1 MGKNLKEAG
10 NVVTTP
16 LDAKKGKEVLIEDKP
31 AYFVHVDADRD
42 GKVDDVTL
50 GLDKWQ
56 WGKGKKGA
64 IVLVNNNRDGAPPET
79 TDNSDTVINGA
90 SDLNDVAPIEI
101 RRRGSAPAP
110 AGWTGK
116 LSIDPNVLP
125 YVRIFESRDPAAK
138 QVMGTG
144 SASEYSV
151 GPLDFEKKELGIEAV
166 EYPKDSSV
174 FDGTIELKW
183 TVNDGKQDLK
193 PQKIVFRVAPWIIFN
208 HFQQTKTV
216 YVVDTDRLPPEW
228 RNTAFR
234 SKLATEVSTVGASM
248 EEFAESDRWMQD
260 VMELGFS
267 SKPSTEAPDAWA
279 TPVVLR
285 SGRVRGGA
293 TEHFPLKKLLSP
305 EMGYTTATVPA
316 GSDSLDSFGNL
327 ECSPPVTVG
336 KKVYPFG
343 RIVYGDGSG
352 GTPARAMN
360 SNVVRFLKNQAIQA
374 PFSVDTSWLEVGHVD
389 EVFSFCPM
397 KGAPKKFKVLIA
409 SPQRAWSILEG
420 LEKTSPDAGLFSG
433 IDTTR
438 TLLGTDTV
446 ASVYP
451 HRTVKTILADAGLKT
466 AQKQVQK
473 KIDGIQ
479 KALKRNLGL
488 EDADFVPLPVL
499 FHAVV
504 GEATRQNAI
513 RVAAME
519 KIDPSAAAKLR
530 YTPRY
535 IAYTPGVVNMLVL
548 TKSDATARLVIPK
561 PFGPVVASGACEF
574 EKDIETQLSPLVLH
588 TDYEFVEDFFE
599 YHVLDGEIHCGTNS
613 LRVPPTDVH
622 WWEQEP

>member
-79 TDNSDTVINGA
+79 TDKSDTVINGA

-101 RRRGSAPAP
+101 RRRGNAPAP
-110 AGWTGK
+110 VGWTGK

-151 GPLDFEKKELGIEAV
+151 GPLDFEKKEFGIEAV
-166 EYPKDSSV
+166 EYPKDGSV

-216 YVVDTDRLPPEW
+216 YVVDTGT
-228 RNTAFR
+228 NATFR
-234 SKLATEVSTVGASM
+234 GKLATEVASAGATLQTFSD
-248 EEFAESDRWMQD
+248 SDRWMQD
-260 VMELGFS
+260 VMEPGFA
-267 SKPSTEAPDAWA
+267 SKPSTEAVEAWA

-285 SGRVRGGA
+285 SANERGNKTQDFA
-293 TEHFPLKKLLSP
+293 KKTLLSP
-305 EMGYTTATVPA
+305 ETGFTMATIPVTFE
-316 GSDSLDSFGNL
+316 SMDSFGNL

-336 KKVYPFG
+336 KKTYPFG
-343 RIVYGDGSG
+343 RIVYGHDPA
-352 GTPARAMN
+352 TPPQRSMSFA
-360 SNVVRFLKNQAIQA
+360 VVKFLKDQKIQA
-374 PFSVDTSWLEVGHVD
+374 PFAVDTGWLEVGHVD

-397 KGAPKKFKVLIA
+397 KTAPKKFKVLIA
-409 SPQRAWSILEG
+409 SPERAWKILED
-420 LEKTSPDAGLFSG
+420 LKAANPNADLFSG
-433 IDTTR
+433 LSPTQPI
-438 TLLGTDTV
+438 LGLANPAPTM
-446 ASVYP
+446 ASIYQ
-451 HRTVKTILADAGLKT
+451 HRTVSTILADPALNA
-466 AQKQVQK
+466 AQKSAQA
-473 KIDGIQ
+473 KIDGI
-479 KALKRNLGL
+479 KKTLKRNLGL

-499 FHAVV
+499 FHLS
-504 GEATRQNAI
+504 GGG
-513 RVAAME
+513 
-519 KIDPSAAAKLR
+519 PH
-530 YTPRY
+530 Y

-548 TKSDATARLVIPK
+548 TKSDTSVRLVIPK
-561 PFGPVVASGACEF
+561 PFGPVVGGDCEF
-574 EKDIETQLSPLVLH
+574 EKDIKAQLSPLAYG
-588 TDYEFVEDFFE
+588 TDYEFVDDFFD
-599 YHVLDGEIHCGTNS
+599 YHVLQGEIHCGTNS
-613 LRVPPTDVH
+613 LRIPPTDVH